1 MSVTGYL
8 GLDIGGT
15 GTKAGVFDAAGKML
29 GFGRAAYSPPPDP
42 RGFVEIP
49 IEEIYNAARDAARE
63 AASASNAEIR
73 ALSIS
78 SQGQTFVSLDHQDRP
93 LHNAIIWYDS
103 RASEQA
109 ARMQAEVD
117 ARGTADAP
125 YIEAIA
131 TAPKVMWLREHY
143 PERMARAARFLTLPD
158 YFTYR
163 LTGEAVTD
171 PSTAASTALYA
182 EDAPGYC
189 REALEA
195 AGIAESQVAAIKP
208 SGTPVARVRLEAA
221 AEWSL
226 STDTLVVAGTND
238 QYAGALGAGNCRPG
252 IVSETSGTC
261 LALIAL
267 VESGPKNLPPGFWL
281 GRFPVTR
288 YQFVLAYA
296 KTSGVVLDWFRREL
310 GANRSFEELDRMA
323 AQIPPG
329 SRGVAVIP
337 HFDGV
342 VSPVPNPAVR
352 GHIGGLSLGHTAA
365 DIYRAILESLA
376 FCLRQNLEA
385 MSESGVNCDALRCI
399 GGGARSEVWL
409 QIKADVT
416 GRAVERPAV
425 AEAAVLGA
433 AALAAA
439 GAGDFGSIE
448 QSAEAFYK
456 PGTAFRPDPGRSRE
470 YQDFYAAYL
479 GLYSKLYG

>member
-1 MSVTGYL
+1 MKVRGYL

-15 GTKAGVFDAAGKML
+15 GAKAGVFDSFGKML
-29 GFGRAAYSPPPDP
+29 GFARETYSPPVHPH
-42 RGFVEIP
+42 GFVEVP
-49 IEEIYNAARDAARE
+49 IDDIYSAARNAARQAIH
-63 AASASNAEIR
+63 SAGAQIC

-78 SQGQTFVSLDHQDRP
+78 SQGQTFVSLDREDRP
-93 LHNAIIWYDS
+93 LHDAIIWYDS
-103 RASEQA
+103 RASDQA
-109 ARMQAEVD
+109 ARMQADVA
-117 ARGTADAP
+117 ARGAADAP

-131 TAPKVMWLREHY
+131 TAPKVMWLREHS
-143 PERMARAARFLTLPD
+143 PQTMAGAARFLTLPD

-195 AGIAESQVAAIKP
+195 AGIDETQVAAIKP
-208 SGTPVARVRLEAA
+208 SGEPIARVRPEVAP
-221 AEWSL
+221 EWNL
-226 STDTLVVAGTND
+226 SPDTLVVTGTND

-267 VESGPKNLPPGFWL
+267 VKSPPRSLPPGFWL
-281 GRFPVTR
+281 GRFPITR

-310 GANRSFEELDRMA
+310 GGNRGFSELDRLA
-323 AQIPPG
+323 AQVPPG
-329 SRGVAVIP
+329 SRGVAVLP
-337 HFDGV
+337 HFEGV
-342 VSPVPNPAVR
+342 VSPTPNPSAR

-376 FCLRQNLEA
+376 FCLRENLEA
-385 MSESGVNCDALRCI
+385 MLASGVACDVLRCI
-399 GGGARSEVWL
+399 GGGAKSDLWL

-416 GRAVERPAV
+416 ARAVERPAV
-425 AEAAVLGA
+425 PEAAVLGA

-439 GAGDFGSIE
+439 GVGDFGSIE
-448 QSAEAFYK
+448 QAAEAFYR
-456 PGTAFRPDPGRSRE
+456 PGTVFQPDRERSG
-470 YQDFYAAYL
+470 AYEEPYERYV
-479 GLYSKLYG
+479 GLCRRLYG